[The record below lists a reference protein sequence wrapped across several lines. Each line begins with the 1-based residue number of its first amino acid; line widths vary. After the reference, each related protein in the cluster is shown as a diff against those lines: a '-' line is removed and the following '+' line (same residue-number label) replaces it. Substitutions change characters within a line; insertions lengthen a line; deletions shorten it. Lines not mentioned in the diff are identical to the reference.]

1 MITDYLLG
9 VWTLYLAVKLT
20 REGIRL
26 GQRSILI
33 WGASFAATGLA
44 ALIGGTSHGFA
55 LYFGEVTKT
64 VIWASTL
71 YITGFISL
79 FFLSAVIIATI
90 KNPLQKWLIVG
101 TVLKFVLFAVWIYSH
116 REFKYVIL
124 DYVPAM
130 VGVLI
135 LQVYGK
141 YSRGDRSAPWII
153 SGILISLGAAG
164 IQQSGLTLHE
174 HFNHNDLYHVIQ
186 MGAVYLLYKGGR
198 LMVDTADSSPTQEAQ
213 TSLM

>member
-1 MITDYLLG
+1 MTMITDYLLG
-9 VWTLYLAVKLT
+9 VWTLYLAFKLT
-20 REGIRL
+20 REGISL

-101 TVLKFVLFAVWIYSH
+101 TVLKFILFAVWIFSH
-116 REFKYVIL
+116 SEFKYVIY

-130 VGVLI
+130 IGVLI

-141 YSRGDRSAPWII
+141 YSRGDKSAAWII
-153 SGILISLGAAG
+153 SGILVSFGAAAV
-164 IQQSGLTLHE
+164 QQSGFTLHE

-186 MGAVYLLYKGGR
+186 MGALFLLYKGG
-198 LMVDTADSSPTQEAQ
+198 LLLADAGDSARERE
-213 TSLM
+213 

>member
-9 VWTLYLAVKLT
+9 VWTLYLAFKLT

-26 GQRSILI
+26 AQRSILI
-33 WGASFAATGLA
+33 WGASFAATGMA

-55 LYFGEVTKT
+55 LYFGDVTKT

-71 YITGFISL
+71 YAIGFTS
-79 FFLSAVIIATI
+79 FFLLSAVIIATI
-90 KNPLQKWLIVG
+90 KNPLRKWLIAV
-101 TVLKFVLFAVWIYSH
+101 VALKFILFAVWIFSH
-116 REFKYVIL
+116 LEFKYVIY

-135 LQVYGK
+135 LQAYGK
-141 YSRGDRSAPWII
+141 YRRGDRSAAWII
-153 SGILISLGAAG
+153 SGILVSFGAAG

-198 LMVDTADSSPTQEAQ
+198 LMVDAGDSSPTRE
-213 TSLM
+213 